1 MVYSYKIVCLNLLG
15 DVITLKIIKVKFFD
29 KRIRAKFLK
38 ILGAI
43 STFISLLLIFID
55 IPENLSIKAGI
66 VFVVILLVIYIV
78 LYVYANKLSEATIDI
93 GGTSVLVKKGDIFK
107 EDGLKVIPFNE
118 YFDTIVDNQVIT
130 ELSLNGK
137 YIKKF
142 GDVHKLDELIYSN
155 TFLNSSENILEED
168 VSRNGNIGK
177 KVRYKLGSS
186 IVVDDYVLTAF
197 SKFNQKNEAQ
207 LTMTEY
213 INFLLNFWN
222 EINRVYA
229 QKSVTVP
236 IFGSGITRFKGGFND
251 IEINELLNIM
261 LWTFRI
267 SGTRFK
273 YPAKLTIIVYGDL
286 FKKINL
292 FGLQED
298 VNYGI

>member
-1 MVYSYKIVCLNLLG
+1 
-15 DVITLKIIKVKFFD
+15 
-29 KRIRAKFLK
+29 
-38 ILGAI
+38 
-43 STFISLLLIFID
+43 
-55 IPENLSIKAGI
+55 
-66 VFVVILLVIYIV
+66 YIV

-273 YPAKLTIIVYGDL
+273 Y
-286 FKKINL
+286 
-292 FGLQED
+292 
-298 VNYGI
+298 

>member
-15 DVITLKIIKVKFFD
+15 DVITLIIIKVKFFD

-43 STFISLLLIFID
+43 STFISLLLIFVD

>member
-1 MVYSYKIVCLNLLG
+1 M
-15 DVITLKIIKVKFFD
+15 KVKFFD

-43 STFISLLLIFID
+43 STFISLLLIFVD

>member
-1 MVYSYKIVCLNLLG
+1 MK
-15 DVITLKIIKVKFFD
+15 TRKVRFFD
-29 KRIRAKFLK
+29 KRIIAKFLE

-43 STFISLLLIFID
+43 STALSLLLIFVG
-55 IPENLSIKAGI
+55 IPENILTIAGI
-66 VFVVILLVIYIV
+66 SFVAILFILYII
-78 LYVYANKLSEATIDI
+78 LYVYANRLSEATIEI
-93 GGTSVLVKKGDIFK
+93 GGTSVLVKKGDIFE

-118 YFDTIVDNQVIT
+118 YFDTIVDNQVIN
-130 ELSLNGK
+130 EISLNGK
-137 YIKKF
+137 YIQKF
-142 GDVHKLDELIYSN
+142 FSDVPKLDELIDN
-155 TFLNSSENILEED
+155 DIFLNSSGNILEKD
-168 VSRNGNIGK
+168 VSRKGNIGK
-177 KVRYKLGSS
+177 KIRYKLGSS
-186 IVVDDYVLTAF
+186 IVVDDFVLTAF
-197 SKFNQKNEAQ
+197 SKFNKNNEAQ
-207 LTMTEY
+207 LTMAEY

-267 SGTRFK
+267 SETRFK

>member
-38 ILGAI
+38 ILVAI
-43 STFISLLLIFID
+43 STFISLLLIFVD

>member
-43 STFISLLLIFID
+43 STFISLLLIFVD

-66 VFVVILLVIYIV
+66 AFVVILLVIYIV

>member
-43 STFISLLLIFID
+43 STFISLLLIFVD
-55 IPENLSIKAGI
+55 IPENLSIKARI
-66 VFVVILLVIYIV
+66 VLVVILLVIYIV

>member
-29 KRIRAKFLK
+29 KRIRAKFLE

-43 STFISLLLIFID
+43 STFISLLLIFVD

>member
-1 MVYSYKIVCLNLLG
+1 M
-15 DVITLKIIKVKFFD
+15 KIIKVKFFD

-43 STFISLLLIFID
+43 STFISLLLIFVD

>member
-43 STFISLLLIFID
+43 STFISLLLIFVD

-286 FKKINL
+286 FKKIDL

-298 VNYGI
+298 VN

>member
-43 STFISLLLIFID
+43 STFISLLLIFVD

-155 TFLNSSENILEED
+155 TFLNSSENVLEED

>member
-43 STFISLLLIFID
+43 STFISLLLIFVD

-267 SGTRFK
+267 SGTRWIG
-273 YPAKLTIIVYGDL
+273 Y
-286 FKKINL
+286 N
-292 FGLQED
+292 
-298 VNYGI
+298 

>member
-1 MVYSYKIVCLNLLG
+1 MLG

-43 STFISLLLIFID
+43 STFISLLLIFVD

>member
-1 MVYSYKIVCLNLLG
+1 M
-15 DVITLKIIKVKFFD
+15 KVKFFD

-43 STFISLLLIFID
+43 STFISLLLIFVD

-177 KVRYKLGSS
+177 KIRYKLGSS

>member
-43 STFISLLLIFID
+43 STFISLLLIFVD

-118 YFDTIVDNQVIT
+118 YFYTIVDNQVIT

>member
-1 MVYSYKIVCLNLLG
+1 M
-15 DVITLKIIKVKFFD
+15 KVKFFD

-43 STFISLLLIFID
+43 STFISLLLIFVD

-236 IFGSGITRFKGGFND
+236 IFGYGITRIKGGFND

>member
-1 MVYSYKIVCLNLLG
+1 M
-15 DVITLKIIKVKFFD
+15 KVKFFD

-43 STFISLLLIFID
+43 STFISLLLIFVD

-177 KVRYKLGSS
+177 KVRYKLGST

>member
-1 MVYSYKIVCLNLLG
+1 MKIR
-15 DVITLKIIKVKFFD
+15 KVKFFD
-29 KRIRAKFLK
+29 KRIKSKFREM
-38 ILGAI
+38 LGTI
-43 STFISLLLIFID
+43 STVLSLLLMFVG
-55 IPENLSIKAGI
+55 IPKSISLISGI
-66 VFVVILLVIYIV
+66 AFVIILFALYVW

-93 GGTSVLVKKGDIFK
+93 GGTSVLVKNGDIFK

-118 YFDTIVDNQVIT
+118 YFDTIVDNQIINEV
-130 ELSLNGK
+130 SLNGK
-137 YIKKF
+137 YIQNIVS
-142 GDVHKLDELIYSN
+142 DVSKLNELIEN
-155 TFLNSSENILEED
+155 DIFLNSSENILDKD
-168 VSRNGNIGK
+168 VYRKGTIGK
-177 KVRYKLGSS
+177 TTRYKLGSS
-186 IVVDDYVLTAF
+186 VVVDDYVLTAF
-197 SKFNQKNEAQ
+197 SKFNKNNEAQ

-267 SGTRFK
+267 SETRFK
-273 YPAKLTIIVYGDL
+273 YPAKLTIVVYGDL